1 MGSKPF
7 TPIMVPPTAGI
18 VGMGTQKARQA
29 TDVKNREHNDNFI
42 FTGDANLRHTPAYY
56 IGIFNVSDQEQRIE
70 RPWVMPGKVG
80 KVLIVPACEAG
91 KKFSRPFLIPDIVQ
105 MPVDRVGSWELG
117 TRGVDGK
124 FLAQDAVN
132 PEDPSGN
139 WKTVRTVLE
148 TSLANEGTNLYH
160 LGLFWATCGAEGK
173 DAPPDDAIAMAV
185 SRLEATYN
193 KWIDEANL
201 LALQGADG
209 IRQIGATHHRAANY
223 FPDNSF
229 TWNTRYEKKN
239 KCSNCGTAIPVTAS
253 RCYQCKH
260 VISWERAI
268 AEGTATVAEAIAAG
282 VMQAQAEDLGKRAG
296 KKKAAQK
303 QP

>member
-7 TPIMVPPTAGI
+7 QPIMVPPNAGI
-18 VGMGTQKARQA
+18 VGMGTQKARQG
-29 TDVKNREHNDNFI
+29 TEIKNREHNDNFI

-56 IGIFNVSDQEQRIE
+56 VGIFNVSDQEQRIE
-70 RPWVMPGKVG
+70 RPWVMPGKIG
-80 KVLIVPACEAG
+80 KVLIVPACEPG
-91 KKFSRPFLIPDIVQ
+91 QRVSRPFLIPDIVQ

-139 WKTVRTVLE
+139 SKTVRTVLE

-160 LGLFWATCGAEGK
+160 LGLFWATCGPTGE
-173 DAPPDDAIAMAV
+173 DAPSDEIVALAI

-193 KWIDEANL
+193 RWIDEAQTL
-201 LALQGADG
+201 SMAGPDG
-209 IRQIGATHHRAANY
+209 VRQIGHTHRMAANY
-223 FPDNSF
+223 FGRSF
-229 TWNTRYEKKN
+229 TWNIRYEKKN
-239 KCSNCGTAIPVTAS
+239 QCDNCGNPMPVTAS
-253 RCYQCKH
+253 RCYQCKK
-260 VISWERAI
+260 VTNWTRAI
-268 AEGTATVAEAIAAG
+268 ADGTATVEEAIKAG
-282 VMQAQAEDLGKRAG
+282 VMTAQAEDLGKRAG